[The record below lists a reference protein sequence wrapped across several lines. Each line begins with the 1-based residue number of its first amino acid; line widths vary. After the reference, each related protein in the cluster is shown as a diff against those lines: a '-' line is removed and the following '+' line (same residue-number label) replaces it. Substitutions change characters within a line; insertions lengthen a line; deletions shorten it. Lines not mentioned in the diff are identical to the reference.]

1 VADVFIWHSATL
13 TRIAISQATD
23 CMIEP
28 DKAVLVYILLYLL
41 NPSLL
46 DSKELDLEVQGR
58 ANPSAG
64 FIRK

>member
-1 VADVFIWHSATL
+1 
-13 TRIAISQATD
+13 
-23 CMIEP
+23 MIEP